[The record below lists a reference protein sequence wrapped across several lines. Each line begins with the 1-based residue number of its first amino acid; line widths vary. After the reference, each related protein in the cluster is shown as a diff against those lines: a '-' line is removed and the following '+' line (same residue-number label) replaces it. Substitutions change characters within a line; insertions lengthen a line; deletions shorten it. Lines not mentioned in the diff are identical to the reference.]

1 MEPAVILLMSWAV
14 ATLGGI
20 MASVYGYLTSP
31 QKFNHRKFA
40 IAVMTGLIGGL
51 MFGIANAS
59 LNPVFR
65 DANAQ
70 LFDVAYQLGLV
81 FVGAVGIDFLR
92 NRTGDMTKGTAS
104 THDGKEV
111 EVEKG

>member
-1 MEPAVILLMSWAV
+1 MEPAIILLISWGV
-14 ATLGGI
+14 ATAGGI
-20 MASVYGYLTSP
+20 TASVYGFLTSP
-31 QKFNHRKFA
+31 KKFNHRKFA
-40 IAVMTGLIGGL
+40 IAVITGLLGGL

-65 DANAQ
+65 DASAQ

-81 FVGAVGIDFLR
+81 FVGAIGIDFLR

-104 THDGKEV
+104 THDGRE
-111 EVEKG
+111 EKVSDG